1 MASRLLYFRRL
12 SVKWVATAVRWVL
25 LCLIAGVMFFSLGGI
40 GETLKPWSQATVSL
54 LANLYYPETGRDE
67 VTVLLFREQ
76 DLTSLA
82 PRDKVSGREA
92 RLPFPLPYATHV
104 ETLNALANWSPRAV
118 LIDFSFAD
126 VRVGDDV
133 DALLA
138 AICDLDKQGTKVYLA
153 TFYYWQANQGLREDL
168 FVGKDGHP
176 RPQCFTVVPVSY
188 TPEGNGLAQ
197 TYALLQGAGKTMDTA
212 SAALRMYG
220 DSVDVENAKFSQKM
234 DLIWGALPPR
244 PRRSDTPC
252 RPISLLDSAL
262 RLAKDGPRALE
273 RDCPYSNTLSVYSLW
288 NESSEDVEALLK
300 GKFILYGGAFIGT
313 DDWLK
318 SPVHGT
324 IPGVYL
330 HAMALDNLLVFGERY
345 KRVAEHVLSWDAL
358 DLLLGDALIIGLG
371 VAWYL
376 MIVHFR
382 RIRAGRLNQS
392 YVRVSRGQITA
403 YFTLLVSPYI
413 ALVLF
418 AGGGLWLAGSPLAPV
433 GQAVLI
439 GLLLVFVARAVAG
452 GAGSKLPKCL
462 KSAIEWLR
470 EWLREGFSEWFREW
484 LVNYSW
490 VALMAILS
498 GGIFYAWNL
507 GPRNFWAFTAFLGFT
522 HLIDK
527 RMVLLAA
534 QIERWRIRKIL
545 GAALG
550 KTRYVLLLLGLVVCG
565 GLLFLFASKGMP
577 VLSAG
582 LLAALLVFL
591 VVFFL
596 LFLIYSLPWIYP
608 NDIERGELQVEKSL

>member
-1 MASRLLYFRRL
+1 MAFSLLRFRRL
-12 SVKWVATAVRWVL
+12 SDKWVAMAVRWGL
-25 LCLIAGVMFFSLGGI
+25 LCLIAGVMFFSLRGI
-40 GETLKPWSQATVSL
+40 GETLTPWSQATVSL
-54 LANLYYPETGRDE
+54 LANLYYPENGRDE

-82 PRDKVSGREA
+82 PRDKVSGRDG

-126 VRVGDDV
+126 ARVGDDV

-138 AICDLDKQGTKVYLA
+138 AICELDKQGTKVYLA

-168 FVGKDGHP
+168 FVGKDGRP
-176 RPQCFTVVPVSY
+176 RPKCFTVVPVSY

-197 TYALLQGAGKTMDTA
+197 TYSLLQGAGKTADTA

-220 DSVDVENAKFSQKM
+220 DSTDIQNAKFSQKM

-244 PRRSDTPC
+244 PHRSDTPC
-252 RPISLLDSAL
+252 RPIGLLDSAS
-262 RLAKDGPRALE
+262 RLAKDGPQALE

-300 GKFILYGGAFIGT
+300 GKFVLYGGAFLGT

-318 SPVHGT
+318 SPVHGM

-345 KRVAEHVLSWDAL
+345 KRVSEHVFSWTAL
-358 DLLLGDALIIGLG
+358 GLLLGDALIIGLG

-382 RIRAGRLNQS
+382 RICSRRLNQS
-392 YVRVSRGQITA
+392 YRCVPRWQIAA
-403 YFTLLVSPYI
+403 YFTLLVSPYL
-413 ALVLF
+413 ALAIF
-418 AGGGLWLAGSPLAPV
+418 AGGGLWLADSPRAAV

-439 GLLLVFVARAVAG
+439 GVLLIFAAQATAG
-452 GAGSKLPKCL
+452 GTRWKLPKFL
-462 KSAIEWLR
+462 NSA
-470 EWLREGFSEWFREW
+470 SEWFGEQ
-484 LVNYSW
+484 LVDHSW
-490 VALMAILS
+490 IALMAVLS
-498 GGIFYAWNL
+498 GVIFYTWNL

-522 HLIDK
+522 HLIDQ
-527 RMVLLAA
+527 RMALLAG
-534 QIERWRIRKIL
+534 QIKRRRIRKMY
-545 GAALG
+545 GAVSG
-550 KTRYVLLLLGLVVCG
+550 KVRGTVLLLGLVACA
-565 GLLFLFASKGMP
+565 GLLFLFESRGVP
-577 VLSAG
+577 VLQAG
-582 LLAALLVFL
+582 LWSGLVVCL

-596 LFLIYSLPWIYP
+596 VFITYSLPWIYRSA
-608 NDIERGELQVEKSL
+608 IARGEFLVEKSS

>member
-12 SVKWVATAVRWVL
+12 SDKWVAMAVRWML
-25 LCLIAGVMFFSLGGI
+25 LCLIAGVMFFSLRGI
-40 GETLKPWSQATVSL
+40 GETLTPWSQATVSL

-104 ETLNALANWSPRAV
+104 ETLNALGNWSPRAV

-300 GKFILYGGAFIGT
+300 GKFVLYGGAFIGT

-358 DLLLGDALIIGLG
+358 GLLLGDALIIGLG

-382 RIRAGRLNQS
+382 RIRAGRLKQS
-392 YVRVSRGQITA
+392 YGYVSRWQIAA

-413 ALVLF
+413 ALALF
-418 AGGGLWLAGSPLAPV
+418 AGGGLWLAGSPLAAI

-439 GLLLVFVARAVAG
+439 GLLLVFAARTVAG
-452 GAGSKLPKCL
+452 GAGSNLPKWL
-462 KSAIEWLR
+462 NSPIEWLR
-470 EWLREGFSEWFREW
+470 EG

-490 VALMAILS
+490 VALMAMLS
-498 GGIFYAWNL
+498 GLIFYVWNL

-527 RMVLLAA
+527 RMTLLAA
-534 QIERWRIRKIL
+534 QIKQRRIRKMHSTAS
-545 GAALG
+545 GKARSVALF
-550 KTRYVLLLLGLVVCG
+550 C
-565 GLLFLFASKGMP
+565 GLLVCAGLLILFASKGMP
-577 VLSAG
+577 VLPAG

-591 VVFFL
+591 VVLFL
-596 LFLIYSLPWIYP
+596 LFITYSLPWIYRS
-608 NDIERGELQVEKSL
+608 DIARGELLVEKSL